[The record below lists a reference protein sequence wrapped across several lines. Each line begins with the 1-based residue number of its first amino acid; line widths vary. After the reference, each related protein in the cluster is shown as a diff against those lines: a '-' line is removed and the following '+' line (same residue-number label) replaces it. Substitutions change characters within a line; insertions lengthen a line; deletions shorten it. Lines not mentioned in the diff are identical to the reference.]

1 LALFAQFSSFALLF
15 LISFGFFVA
24 LAGPY
29 GWPAKSFFKYVP
41 PAVQRLVSFV
51 VTLLF
56 ILPTVISCVFYA
68 LLVCSRTQIMSNK
81 VGTIVEENKIE
92 IDPKQTSKFD
102 LNKENSLNDWEEIH
116 NGDEVDISTSSNAT
130 YQVTESIFKS
140 NNDNDIDNDI
150 DNDNIEDI
158 ENENLSDN
166 DNNKDD
172 DNVDDNDNDI
182 DNDNIIDIE
191 NENDSLS
198 DNDSD
203 NDNIKDNMSNND
215 NYFDTGSVNDYVNDN
230 EINNENDNGN
240 EIDNGSDSIKNNNND
255 NDTEAIEIDNHFI
268 NVETKVQHDLQDLA
282 NEEMARSY
290 EEKMAAIRSL
300 KTNLILIL
308 LFFVSGTFLIIPSQ
322 IWKTYF
328 VIVDTAIQKAL
339 LPIVT
344 TLVNFGTIRSVG
356 SKFWNLMLNKKTDNE
371 RI

>member
-1 LALFAQFSSFALLF
+1 
-15 LISFGFFVA
+15 
-24 LAGPY
+24 
-29 GWPAKSFFKYVP
+29 
-41 PAVQRLVSFV
+41 
-51 VTLLF
+51 
-56 ILPTVISCVFYA
+56 
-68 LLVCSRTQIMSNK
+68 MSNK

-92 IDPKQTSKFD
+92 IDRKQTSKNDFK
-102 LNKENSLNDWEEIH
+102 KENSLNDWEEIH

-140 NNDNDIDNDI
+140 NNDIDI
-150 DNDNIEDI
+150 
-158 ENENLSDN
+158 
-166 DNNKDD
+166 
-172 DNVDDNDNDI
+172 DI
-182 DNDNIIDIE
+182 DNDNIIDIA
-191 NENDSLS
+191 NENDDVS

-203 NDNIKDNMSNND
+203 NDNIKDNMSTND
-215 NYFDTGSVNDYVNDN
+215 NDFDTGSVNDYVNDN

-282 NEEMARSY
+282 SEEMARSY
-290 EEKMAAIRSL
+290 KEKMAAIRSL

-344 TLVNFGTIRSVG
+344 TSANFGTVRSVG

-371 RI
+371 II